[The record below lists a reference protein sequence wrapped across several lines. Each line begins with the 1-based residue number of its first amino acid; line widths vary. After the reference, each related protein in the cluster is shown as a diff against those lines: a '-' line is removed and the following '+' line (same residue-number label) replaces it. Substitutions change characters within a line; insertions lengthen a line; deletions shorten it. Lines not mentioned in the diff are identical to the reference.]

1 MLVRMAY
8 RLGLTDEI
16 VGGPAWIDRSGFDID
31 ARPAKPAT
39 FADSAYMMRT
49 LLAERFKLVA
59 AR

>member
-1 MLVRMAY
+1 MAY